1 MIPVIT
7 RALAA
12 SSTGDRSV
20 ELVAN
25 TKQLQ
30 ELAAKVK
37 KLGPNNPHIRAGLQ
51 EVAALWENRIKSNF
65 RKSVNPYGEKWA
77 DIKHRQGQPL
87 IDTGMLRNSI
97 SGEVRGLSI
106 VLGSPLEYADTH
118 QNGIRVKQ
126 RMFLPSKE
134 RGLPDKWKN
143 EYVKILIKNVEKALA

>member
-1 MIPVIT
+1 MIPIIA
-7 RALAA
+7 RALAT
-12 SSTGDRSV
+12 SPGTTRSV
-20 ELVAN
+20 ELVAD
-25 TKQLQ
+25 TKQIQ
-30 ELAAKVK
+30 ALAARIK
-37 KLGPNNPHIRAGLQ
+37 KLGPNNPHIRSGLQ

-87 IDTGMLRNSI
+87 LDTGMLRNSI

-118 QNGIRVKQ
+118 QNGIKVRQ
-126 RMFLPSKE
+126 RMFLPSTE

-143 EYVKILIKNVEKALA
+143 EYVRILIKNVEKALA

>member
-30 ELAAKVK
+30 ALAAKVK
-37 KLGPNNPHIRAGLQ
+37 KLGPGSPHIRAGLQ

-118 QNGIRVKQ
+118 QNGIKVKQ

-134 RGLPDKWKN
+134 RGLPDKWQN